1 VGVRNLLPRGDL
13 DQCGAGL
20 PSRRQTAG
28 PLRGPRATGSRHRH
42 AQHQSGPLPGP
53 RPDPRSSPGSTL
65 VRRYVEECFSSQRVA
80 VGQQHARAPITRR
93 HRNST
98 PGPARKLANAAH
110 GVATVD
116 PRSRVDATRQNGPAA
131 PPANHRRAA
140 AKRLWFAWAT
150 HDHQL
155 LDAVRSVQG
164 VGHIVPLSRLRL
176 ASPVVLGWVC
186 RPRWWAPRTGR
197 VGADRRPSSTRHPR
211 TRGRSG

>member
-1 VGVRNLLPRGDL
+1 VPTRSGWRRPHSTNPDL
-13 DQCGAGL
+13 CPVHDLTPGL
-20 PSRRQTAG
+20 HQAALSSADMSRSVSRASESPSA
-28 PLRGPRATGSRHRH
+28 
-42 AQHQSGPLPGP
+42 
-53 RPDPRSSPGSTL
+53 SSTHG
-65 VRRYVEECFSSQRVA
+65 
-80 VGQQHARAPITRR
+80 APITRR

-116 PRSRVDATRQNGPAA
+116 PRSRVDATGQNAPAA
-131 PPANHRRAA
+131 PAANHRRAA